1 MATSPEMQQLFDR
14 VKQWQDP
21 KGTTSDAHKTHDS
34 WLKTIIDHIQKLDNR
49 VKALELDNETKQRV
63 IDDQAATI
71 SNLSTTNTAKPNR
84 GWEKATIMADLRQ
97 ELKQV
102 KTKENNIIISGLSEL
117 NFKDQIDAVL
127 DAVGVGDAIIA
138 RKEKLRTKTKTSLVV
153 VEFSDIN
160 AKLKAV
166 KNARL
171 LRNDERFKGIYINSD
186 KTQSERIAEKLVRD
200 EVKQRNANLPHKDKE
215 NRPFD
220 IEKDEKFRWV
230 AGSNKPRKLFYE
242 RSYD

>member
-1 MATSPEMQQLFDR
+1 MAISPEMQHLFD
-14 VKQWQDP
+14 QLINWPDP
-21 KGTTSDAHKTHDS
+21 KGSTSDAHKTHHS
-34 WLKTIIDHIQKLDNR
+34 WLKTIIGHIQQLDER
-49 VKALELDNETKQRV
+49 VKALEVDNAAKQLV
-63 IDDQAATI
+63 IDEQATTI
-71 SNLSTTNTAKPNR
+71 SNMSTTNTVKPNR

-117 NFKDQIDAVL
+117 NFKEQIVAVL
-127 DAVGVGDAIIA
+127 KEVGVGDANTV
-138 RKEKLRTKTKTSLVV
+138 RKEKLRTNTKTGLAV

-171 LRNDERFKGIYINSD
+171 LRNDERFKGIYLNSD

-200 EVKQRNANLPHKDKE
+200 EVKQRNAKLPHKDKE

>member
-84 GWEKATIMADLRQ
+84 GWEKATIIADLRQ

-102 KTKENNIIISGLSEL
+102 KTKENNIIISGLNEH
-117 NFKDQIDAVL
+117 NIKVQIDAVL
-127 DAVGVGDAIIA
+127 NEVGVGDANTV

-153 VEFSDIN
+153 VEFSDIS

-171 LRNDERFKGIYINSD
+171 LRNKESFNNIYLNSD

-200 EVKQRNANLPHKDKE
+200 EVKQLNANLPNKDDDNK
-215 NRPFD
+215 PYD
-220 IEKDEKFRWV
+220 TEKDEKFRWV
-230 AGSNKPRKLFYE
+230 AGSTKPRKLFYE

>member
-1 MATSPEMQQLFDR
+1 MDTSPEMQHLFD
-14 VKQWQDP
+14 QLTNWPDP
-21 KGTTSDAHKTHDS
+21 KGTTSDAHKTHHS
-34 WLKTIIDHIQKLDNR
+34 WLKTIISHIQKLGER
-49 VKALELDNETKQRV
+49 VKTLEIDNAAKQRV

-84 GWEKATIMADLRQ
+84 GWEKATIIADLRQ

-102 KTKENNIIISGLSEL
+102 KTKENNIIISGLNEH
-117 NFKDQIDAVL
+117 NIKDQIDAVL
-127 DAVGVGDAIIA
+127 NEVGVGDANTV

-153 VEFSDIN
+153 VEFSDIS

-171 LRNDERFKGIYINSD
+171 LRNKESFNNIYLNSD

-200 EVKQRNANLPHKDKE
+200 EVKQLNANLPNKDDDNK
-215 NRPFD
+215 PYGT
-220 IEKDEKFRWV
+220 EKSEKFRWV
-230 AGSNKPRKLFYE
+230 AGSTKPRMLFYE

>member
-1 MATSPEMQQLFDR
+1 MATSPEMKQLFDHLP
-14 VKQWQDP
+14 QWPDP
-21 KGTTSDAHKTHDS
+21 KGSTSDAHKTHHS
-34 WLKTIIDHIQKLDNR
+34 WLKAIVGHIQLLDQR
-49 VKALELDNETKQRV
+49 VKALEIDNAAKQRT
-63 IDDQAATI
+63 IDEQATTI
-71 SNLSTTNTAKPNR
+71 SNMSTTNTVKPNR

-102 KTKENNIIISGLSEL
+102 KTKENNIIISGLSEH

-127 DAVGVGDAIIA
+127 DAVGVGDANIA

-171 LRNDERFKGIYINSD
+171 LRTNTRFNSIYLNSD

-200 EVKQRNANLPHKDKE
+200 EVKRLNANLPNKDDDNK
-215 NRPFD
+215 PYD
-220 IEKDEKFRWV
+220 TEKDEKFRWV
-230 AGSNKPRKLFYE
+230 AGSTKPRKLFYE